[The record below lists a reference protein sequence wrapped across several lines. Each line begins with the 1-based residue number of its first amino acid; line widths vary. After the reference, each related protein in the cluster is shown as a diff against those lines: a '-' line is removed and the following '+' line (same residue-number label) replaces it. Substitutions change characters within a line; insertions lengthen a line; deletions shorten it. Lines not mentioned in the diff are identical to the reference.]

1 MIITSRVTLLL
12 KGTSCFPEPTIL
24 KLLLLSSA
32 GCHLQLDDLVAQMA
46 DGSPKGSSYPS
57 PHRSLGHL
65 GLVVW
70 NSPSPQPSVLSWP
83 QAFPLYSAPSGTLA
97 L

>member
-12 KGTSCFPEPTIL
+12 KGNSSFSEPTIL
-24 KLLLLSSA
+24 KLLLSA
-32 GCHLQLDDLVAQMA
+32 SCHLQLDDLVAQMV
-46 DGSPKGSSYPS
+46 DSSPKGSSYPS

-83 QAFPLYSAPSGTLA
+83 QTFPLCSAPSGTLA